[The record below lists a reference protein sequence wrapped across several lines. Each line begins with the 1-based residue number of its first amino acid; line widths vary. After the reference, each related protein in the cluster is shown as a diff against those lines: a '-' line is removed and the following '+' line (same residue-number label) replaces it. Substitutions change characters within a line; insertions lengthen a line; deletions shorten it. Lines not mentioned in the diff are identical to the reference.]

1 MALAPPV
8 TVPLPV
14 AAYAPAQTVS
24 KIARGPQ
31 HAKTDTVS
39 AVDPV
44 EKSEASRQ
52 SRNQHQHRGL
62 NLDIVV

>member
-1 MALAPPV
+1 MAIAPPV

-31 HAKTDTVS
+31 HAKTDTVT

-44 EKSEASRQ
+44 GKTEKANHSKQ
-52 SRNQHQHRGL
+52 QHQHRGL

>member
-1 MALAPPV
+1 MAIAPPV
-8 TVPLPV
+8 TAPLPV

-31 HAKTDTVS
+31 HAKTDTVT

-44 EKSEASRQ
+44 GKAEKAGHSKQ
-52 SRNQHQHRGL
+52 QHQHRGL